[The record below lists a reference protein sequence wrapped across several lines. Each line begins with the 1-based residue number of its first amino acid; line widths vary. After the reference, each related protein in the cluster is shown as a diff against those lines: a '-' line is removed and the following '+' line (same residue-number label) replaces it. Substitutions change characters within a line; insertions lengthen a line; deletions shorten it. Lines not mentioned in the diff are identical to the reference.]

1 LDWYAEN
8 ILSVTGEYYG
18 VEKTI
23 EKEFTVFKRGLGT
36 NPSSPNTGGSC
47 TEVSAVSVNDE
58 DTNPQGI
65 AFSTDGLKMFIA
77 GTEDDD
83 VNEYD
88 LPSPY
93 CFPAVFVD
101 ATTVSGQDTGPN
113 GIAFSTNGLKMFIVG
128 GQKDSVYEYNLSEN
142 FDVSTASYDSAY
154 DVDRT
159 GGTVSD
165 ANGIENDPQDIA
177 FSTDGLKMF
186 IVGSENDS
194 VYEFTLSE
202 NFDVST
208 ASYVDAF
215 SVNSQE
221 TTPTGIAFSTN
232 GLKMFIV
239 GSNDDDVN
247 EYTLSE
253 NFDVSTASFVD
264 AFSVASQEANPRS
277 IQFDSSGKYM
287 FILGKQGKDVNIYK
301 LSENFDVST
310 AVLQSD

>member
-1 LDWYAEN
+1 
-8 ILSVTGEYYG
+8 
-18 VEKTI
+18 
-23 EKEFTVFKRGLGT
+23 
-36 NPSSPNTGGSC
+36 
-47 TEVSAVSVNDE
+47 
-58 DTNPQGI
+58 
-65 AFSTDGLKMFIA
+65 
-77 GTEDDD
+77 

-277 IQFDSSGKYM
+277 IQFDYSGRYM
-287 FILGKQGKDVNIYK
+287 FILGFQGKDVNVYK
-301 LSENFDVST
+301 LSEPFDVST
-310 AVLQSD
+310 AVVQSG